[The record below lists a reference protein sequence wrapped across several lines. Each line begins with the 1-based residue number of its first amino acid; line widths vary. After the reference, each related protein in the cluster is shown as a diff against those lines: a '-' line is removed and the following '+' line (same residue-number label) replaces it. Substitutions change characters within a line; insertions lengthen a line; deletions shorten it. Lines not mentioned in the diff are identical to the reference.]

1 MSASYSR
8 GLWKALPSPVRKLVK
23 APIVYW
29 RRLMIWKKIISNV
42 RFVSGP
48 SGNTLF
54 RSALLSPITSLRNLG
69 SWENPLLLGDA
80 TVESKGIGKFHIR
93 AYSDELFCVIPAH
106 EASVEKAIRTC
117 LKPGDVF
124 VDAGANIG
132 VYTVLGSRMVGPT
145 GKVVSIEM
153 MPDTAAR
160 LKDHV
165 ALNELEN
172 ATIIECALSN
182 VSGDKVTATVPEGFS
197 GQASIAVRKTGRSV
211 QVETDTLSNIL
222 VPYPKIRL
230 MKLDVEGAEGIALE
244 GAREVLDRIEAIVLE
259 NWGDDFDVSPML
271 VASGFIVQR
280 LDGRN
285 LLAVRQ
291 HCS

>member
-1 MSASYSR
+1 
-8 GLWKALPSPVRKLVK
+8 
-23 APIVYW
+23 
-29 RRLMIWKKIISNV
+29 MIWKKIISNV

-48 SGNTLF
+48 SGNTLCK
-54 RSALLSPITSLRNLG
+54 SALLSPITSLRNLG

-80 TVESKGIGKFHIR
+80 TVESRGIGKFHIR
-93 AYSDELFCVIPAH
+93 GYSDELFCVIPSH
-106 EASVEKAIRTC
+106 EASVEKTIRSS
-117 LKPGDVF
+117 LMPGDVF

-132 VYTVLGSRMVGPT
+132 VYTVLGSRLVGPA

-160 LKDHV
+160 LKEHV
-165 ALNELEN
+165 ALNALEN
-172 ATIIECALSN
+172 VTLIERALSN
-182 VSGDKVTATVPEGFS
+182 VSGETVTATVPDGFS
-197 GQASIAVRKTGRSV
+197 GQASIAVRKTGRSI

-222 VPYPKIRL
+222 APYPKVRL
-230 MKLDVEGAEGIALE
+230 MKLDVEGAEGVALE
-244 GAREVLDRIEAIVLE
+244 GARDVLDRIEAIVLE

-271 VASGFIVQR
+271 ADAGFCVQR

-291 HCS
+291 PSS